1 LSYIGQR
8 PVVGRYIKLDQISS
22 GFNGSNTSFS
32 MAAGSQAVSPGTARN
47 MLVSLGGVIQE
58 PDTNFTVSGS
68 TLTFTTA
75 PVANTTFFAVIFGDM
90 QSTGTPSDGTV
101 LPASIASSGNFSF
114 PQLTVTGTSSL
125 GDDVTFTGANYNVV
139 WDKSDNA
146 LEFADSAKAL
156 FGTGQDLQI
165 YHDGTNSTIY
175 NSTGLLNLQND
186 GDDINLYAADDITLF
201 VQGSESA
208 ITCIGNGAVSLYYDN
223 SKKFETTSGG
233 VAITGGI
240 TTTTNST
247 FDGNYQTFTGANYNA
262 FWDKAGN
269 YFKFVDNAKAVF
281 GSTQDLQIYHDG
293 SNSYIKEDGT
303 GSLLLWS
310 TGTEIK
316 LLGGSGAET
325 LADFNVDGAVELY
338 YDNDRVFYTETRGVR
353 IGDNTKIFENAAHNT
368 AIIQHAD
375 IHHAIIFRGS
385 TNADGTTITNGNVTT
400 FREYGNFV
408 FRTGQINALERL
420 IIESNGTSRF
430 VNNNDSTNEEIAK
443 FNPNGS
449 VELYYD
455 NSKKFE
461 TTSSGVSIT
470 GGITT
475 SGASTI
481 NEDFTFVA
489 ANGEDLR
496 FDKSDSA
503 LEFNDNFK
511 CVFGNSSDLSI
522 YHDGSHTYIDNVTG
536 NLNIRGANNENAILY
551 TANGSIQLFHDNSK
565 KFETQSIG
573 ITVTGQVAC
582 DELDMA
588 DSTGAGNNRIK
599 LGTGDDLQI
608 YHDGGGSYIANSTG
622 ILRLQAK
629 SGENSISLNP
639 DGASELY
646 YDNTKRIFTESAGGA
661 ISGTSRFLG
670 QGNGTGANAT
680 EVHFNSDS
688 GHFGIHFSGH
698 GNTGNTYTA
707 ARMVINGTGGTYG
720 TITYSTG
727 GTGYNSQS
735 SDSRSKKNIV
745 EWTES
750 ELDNFKN
757 LQPKLFH
764 FDHNEDSDPK
774 YKGYIAQDN
783 IAAFPEAYPL
793 VDDRYMFNPSGMVH
807 YLMKAM
813 QELVSKVEVLETEVA
828 ALKAA

>member
-1 LSYIGQR
+1 MALTQITTNG
-8 PVVGRYIKLDQISS
+8 IKD
-22 GFNGSNTSFS
+22 
-32 MAAGSQAVSPGTARN
+32 GT
-47 MLVSLGGVIQE
+47 I
-58 PDTNFTVSGS
+58 
-68 TLTFTTA
+68 
-75 PVANTTFFAVIFGDM
+75 
-90 QSTGTPSDGTV
+90 TGTDLTTNVDLVDNQKIRLGT
-101 LPASIASSGNFSF
+101 GNDLEIFHNGTNSF
-114 PQLTVTGTSSL
+114 IQNNTGNLYLRGTSSII
-125 GDDVTFTGANYNVV
+125 
-139 WDKSDNA
+139 
-146 LEFADSAKAL
+146 LEN
-156 FGTGQDLQI
+156 
-165 YHDGTNSTIY
+165 TNNEDYIV
-175 NSTGLLNLQND
+175 
-186 GDDINLYAADDITLF
+186 AAPN
-201 VQGSESA
+201 GS
-208 ITCIGNGAVSLYYDN
+208 VDLYYDN
-223 SKKFETTSGG
+223 VKKFETTSTGATVTGTLTATGFATNGGG
-233 VAITGGI
+233 VTL
-240 TTTTNST
+240 N
-247 FDGNYQTFTGANYNA
+247 GANYNA
-262 FWDKAGN
+262 AWVRSANTMRFN
-269 YFKFVDNAKAVF
+269 DNAIAGF
-281 GSTQDLQIYHDG
+281 GNADDLKIYHNG
-293 SNSYIKEDGT
+293 SDSYVQDNGT
-303 GSLLLWS
+303 GKLVLS
-310 TGTEIK
+310 TNGTRIDFYD
-316 LLGGSGAET
+316 SANSAT
-325 LADFNVDGAVELY
+325 LAKFITGGGVELY
-338 YDNDRVFYTETRGVR
+338 YDNDKVLNTISNG
-353 IGDNTKIFENAAHNT
+353 IQIDDNTKIFENAAHNT
-368 AIIQHAD
+368 AVIQHAD
-375 IHHAIIFRGS
+375 IHHAIILRGS
-385 TNADGTTITNGNVTT
+385 TNADGSTITNDNKTT
-400 FREYGNFV
+400 FREYGDFI

-639 DGASELY
+639 DGSVELYYDHSKKFQTNSGGADVTGDFGISGELNLMQGSTNSNRFIDASLADGEALFIRATQGGDANHENMALFHRNGDVELY
-646 YDNTKRIFTESAGGA
+646 YDNVKRFETTAAGASVNGVFYIGPPAGA
-661 ISGTSRFLG
+661 DKDLVI
-670 QGNGTGANAT
+670 NKEGTGT
-680 EVHFNSDS
+680 LVRFRT
-688 GHFGIHFSGH
+688 
-698 GNTGNTYTA
+698 TGTT
-707 ARMVINGTGGTYG
+707 RG
-720 TITYSTG
+720 TITSNGSTVA
-727 GTGYNSQS
+727 YNTSA
-735 SDSRSKKNIV
+735 SDRSMKKNF
-745 EWTES
+745 EDWTEDT
-750 ELDNFKN
+750 LALFKN
-757 LQPKLFH
+757 INPQKFNFLDQ
-764 FDHNEDSDPK
+764 EDETK
-774 YKGYIAQDN
+774 KEKGFIAQDLV
-783 IAAFPEAYPL
+783 ASFPEAYQKN
-793 VDDRYMFNPSGMVH
+793 DDDKYMFNASGMVV
-807 YLMKAM
+807 YLMKAI
-813 QELVSKVEVLETEVA
+813 QELEAEVA

>member
-1 LSYIGQR
+1 MALTQITTNG
-8 PVVGRYIKLDQISS
+8 IKD
-22 GFNGSNTSFS
+22 
-32 MAAGSQAVSPGTARN
+32 GT
-47 MLVSLGGVIQE
+47 I
-58 PDTNFTVSGS
+58 
-68 TLTFTTA
+68 
-75 PVANTTFFAVIFGDM
+75 
-90 QSTGTPSDGTV
+90 TGTDLTTNVDLVDNQKIRLGT
-101 LPASIASSGNFSF
+101 GNDLEIFHNGTNSF
-114 PQLTVTGTSSL
+114 IQNNTGNLYLRGTSSII
-125 GDDVTFTGANYNVV
+125 
-139 WDKSDNA
+139 
-146 LEFADSAKAL
+146 LEN
-156 FGTGQDLQI
+156 
-165 YHDGTNSTIY
+165 TNNEDYIV
-175 NSTGLLNLQND
+175 
-186 GDDINLYAADDITLF
+186 AAPN
-201 VQGSESA
+201 GS
-208 ITCIGNGAVSLYYDN
+208 VDLYYDN
-223 SKKFETTSGG
+223 VKKFETTSTGATVTGTLTATGFATNGGG
-233 VAITGGI
+233 VTL
-240 TTTTNST
+240 N
-247 FDGNYQTFTGANYNA
+247 GANYNA
-262 FWDKAGN
+262 AWVRSANTMRFN
-269 YFKFVDNAKAVF
+269 DNAIAGF
-281 GSTQDLQIYHDG
+281 GNADDLKIYHNG
-293 SNSYIKEDGT
+293 SDSYVQDNGT
-303 GSLLLWS
+303 GKLVLS
-310 TGTEIK
+310 TNGTRIDFYD
-316 LLGGSGAET
+316 SANSAT
-325 LADFNVDGAVELY
+325 LAKFITGGGVELY
-338 YDNDRVFYTETRGVR
+338 YDNDKVLNTISNG
-353 IGDNTKIFENAAHNT
+353 IQIDDNTKIFENAAHNT
-368 AIIQHAD
+368 AVIQHAD
-375 IHHAIIFRGS
+375 IHHAIILRGS
-385 TNADGTTITNGNVTT
+385 TNADGTTITNDNVTT